1 MPIVD
6 EITGNR
12 SYPLPHPDNNLSDD
26 VERLRDALSAIDLDM
41 ASVLVALAG
50 KAAILHTHG
59 ISDITGLAT
68 ALLGKAAV
76 DHVHALNDLT
86 DVDVAVS
93 TNGQVLKR
101 VGTQWVSA
109 SLQIG
114 DIAALETALA
124 GKVAL
129 NGTAAVIPRGTTDQR
144 PSAGATDALFRFNS
158 TLGIFEGWNG
168 SAWGKIGGGAP
179 AQDTPPL
186 NAQPDDL
193 WFSSALGV
201 LFIYY
206 FDGDSSQWVST
217 SAGLDP
223 SLLLLKANNLSDLA
237 SAAAARANLVVPFEL
252 IEQKSPTAAQASIDF
267 TTLPAGFDRF
277 RLEVDGLGV
286 TADDSMIFMQVQT
299 GGATF
304 QTSGYAYIGQL
315 IGQSSNVHFS
325 AVSEGGGGNIPLG
338 TYGVGNKV
346 GNVIGESLSS
356 SVEFNAKSTT
366 DRRRFRISSDWSRPD
381 GAELGATMIGTYGS
395 NAAITGV
402 RLQVGSST
410 FKAQGNVKLFGIR
423 S

>member
-76 DHVHALNDLT
+76 DHVHALNELT

-101 VGTQWVSA
+101 VGTQWVPA

-114 DIAALETALA
+114 DIAALETALD

-179 AQDTPPL
+179 AQETPPL
-186 NAQPDDL
+186 NPQPDDL

-223 SLLLLKANNLSDLA
+223 SLLLLKANNLSDLPSPA
-237 SAAAARANLVVPFEL
+237 TARENLGLVWKPIAFLNV
-252 IEQKSPTAAQASIDF
+252 TVAQANWEVTIPNTFLNFRLTGRFKPTTGGPGTTNNLAMRLSYGGGAIDAGANYR
-267 TTLPAGFDRF
+267 AGFTYQPDSTVVGSNVANTAQIPLTLLSETTGALLLNVNAQIMQGDGTEYPRVQAINSGYRNGIGMTTVIYNGFYANNVVADRF
-277 RLEVDGLGV
+277 QFFAQAGNLGPGTRLL
-286 TADDSMIFMQVQT
+286 
-299 GGATF
+299 
-304 QTSGYAYIGQL
+304 L
-315 IGQSSNVHFS
+315 
-325 AVSEGGGGNIPLG
+325 EG
-338 TYGVGNKV
+338 
-346 GNVIGESLSS
+346 
-356 SVEFNAKSTT
+356 F
-366 DRRRFRISSDWSRPD
+366 
-381 GAELGATMIGTYGS
+381 
-395 NAAITGV
+395 
-402 RLQVGSST
+402 
-410 FKAQGNVKLFGIR
+410 
-423 S
+423 